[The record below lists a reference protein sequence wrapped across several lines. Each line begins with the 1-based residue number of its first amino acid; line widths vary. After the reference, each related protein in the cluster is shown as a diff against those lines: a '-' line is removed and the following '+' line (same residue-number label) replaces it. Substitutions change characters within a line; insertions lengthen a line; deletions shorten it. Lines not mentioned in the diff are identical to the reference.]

1 MNMKKKIAL
10 VTMAKEEDLYLQEW
24 IDYHLKLGFD
34 GIYIYQ
40 NNWRFKNQIPND
52 KVHFLEWDLASLP
65 KSNPNAPWEWNRH
78 AICYS
83 TFGKDYHNEYE
94 WAAFFDVDCFL
105 DLKKTND
112 IKSFISE
119 YDNVKQSHLV
129 IDFAIFGDN
138 GHTDFSPDNTSV
150 LERFTKR
157 WGKPYNHSY
166 YAFLPICKLHSNFGK
181 HAIHFIDGEEWVD
194 VNFVSGFGFESVLNK
209 NRIITYEKAQL
220 NHYFGK
226 TLPEWMMKMQK
237 TRAEGDSFRNSMEA
251 FNEHNFNDIEDSHAL
266 NFFRN
271 NNI

>member
-34 GIYIYQ
+34 AIYIYQ

-52 KVHFLEWDLASLP
+52 RVHFLEWDLDSLP
-65 KSNPNAPWEWNRH
+65 QSNPNAPWEWNRH

-105 DLKKTND
+105 DLKKTDNV
-112 IKSFISE
+112 KSFISE
-119 YDNVKQSHLV
+119 YDNIKESHLV

-138 GHTDFSPDNTSV
+138 GHSDFSLDNTSV

-166 YAFLPICKLHSNFGK
+166 YGFLPICKLHSNFGK
-181 HAIHFIDGEEWVD
+181 HAIHFIDGEEWSD
-194 VNFVSGFGFESVLNK
+194 VNFVIGSGFGSVLNH

-220 NHYFGK
+220 NHYFCK

-237 TRAEGDSFRNSMEA
+237 TRAEGDSFKNSMEA
-251 FNEHNFNDIEDSHAL
+251 FHQHNFNDIEDAHAL
-266 NFFRN
+266 DFFKK
-271 NNI
+271 NI